1 VTKEVC
7 RADDLHRSMAP
18 KPKDLQW
25 QQVPPVVCDH
35 EACVGLH
42 RAGKHWVVG
51 GVAWDDIEL
60 VRSRDDVR
68 EVAQQPEE
76 GVDLCIRQAS
86 EHTHLGLAQHAIDLG
101 EEVVGC
107 DQAQPAVADGV
118 E

>member
-1 VTKEVC
+1 MTTK
-7 RADDLHRSMAP
+7 RASASTA
-18 KPKDLQW
+18 Q
-25 QQVPPVVCDH
+25 
-35 EACVGLH
+35 ASTGLS
-42 RAGKHWVVG
+42 AGRL
-51 GVAWDDIEL
+51 DDIEL